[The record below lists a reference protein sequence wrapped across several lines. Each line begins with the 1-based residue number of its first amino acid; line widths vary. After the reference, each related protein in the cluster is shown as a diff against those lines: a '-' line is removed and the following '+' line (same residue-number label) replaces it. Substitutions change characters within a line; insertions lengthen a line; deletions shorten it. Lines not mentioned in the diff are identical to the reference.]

1 MRSKVRFRFALLAP
15 LVGAILAVSASSAMA
30 AVEIEKFIG
39 INCAVGHEGCGE
51 KTVGADVFTDPLE
64 ETVEPNTTESEEAGY
79 RQAAGHVPFGVTD
92 FQVATHGGEYKNAQA
107 IPNGIVTHVRVDVAP
122 GLATSPAAVPQC
134 SQADFGEKEAFEGS
148 KLGFYT
154 ESKCATGTGPHG
166 TGPESTV
173 IGEEKA
179 TVYVKGLEEKYGLP
193 DVAIKGV
200 LYNLVQPQG
209 RSAEYGAALKLPMGL
224 TAGALK
230 EFFAYLESVGKAPST
245 PEQEAA
251 EAGQYYSHTI
261 VEGSVEWGKEAK
273 GTGAANYHDYFEVK
287 VSPAL
292 PLIRSRQLDYGTAG
306 NGAFITNATKC
317 NDAANQVTRLSLEGI
332 TPGTTTKETEA
343 RLAGP
348 QELAQESYKT
358 LLGLNNCLVVPFSP
372 SYLLSPETKQQDQ
385 PDGITAELALKRFP
399 EAEVDSAQLNTAS
412 ITLPE
417 GLTINPSAARSVTEA
432 CTVAQVRIGSSEFGT
447 ACPAGSKLGTVSL
460 EVPTLNEPLTGN
472 IYLGGEGTG
481 NSITKPPY
489 TMYIDA
495 QTTRYGVDVRLK
507 GTVTPNATTGRLTAT
522 FTENPEQPFTNLKLS
537 FNTGP
542 TAPLAN
548 SLACGAATTETSLSP
563 FTGTAAQSPSYA
575 FTVDSN
581 NAGGACASP
590 PPFALTQNTTNQ
602 ATNGGASTSYTLN
615 IARTDGQQYLSQIQ
629 TTLPAGLVGL
639 IPTVTQCGEAE
650 ATAGTCTSA
659 SKIGV
664 VGVEAGAGASPYVFS
679 GNVYL
684 TGPYNGAPFGLSIV
698 VPAIAGPFN
707 LGNIVTRG
715 TLTVNQYTAR
725 VTATSTL
732 PTIVGGIPLRLKHIA
747 VNINRQGFLVNPTN
761 CGALAT
767 ESVLSGTLAPNLA
780 AGVTQSISTPFQVT
794 ACGGLAFKPS
804 FKSKTS
810 AKTSKANGASLETTL
825 NIGAGQTNFK
835 SVMVQLPKQLP
846 SRLTTLQKA
855 CSESVFA
862 ANPYKCPSGSFVG
875 GARANTPT
883 LPGKL
888 QGPAILVSHAGLAFP
903 DLDLVMEANGVK
915 VILVGN
921 TKISKGVTTTTFA
934 SPPDVPVS
942 SITVN
947 LPIGA
952 HSAVTAN
959 GSLCIN
965 PLTMPTTLTG
975 QNGFVVKTNT
985 KITVASCGVRIA
997 GKKIVG
1003 NTAYITVQTYSAGRI
1018 SGSGS
1023 NLKTVYRHLSKAQ
1036 KTATLQVPLSN
1047 GGARK
1052 GRPLKVKLRI
1062 GFVPKTKSV
1071 GNSASTTTVVF
1082 G

>member
-15 LVGAILAVSASSAMA
+15 LAGAILAVSAPA
-30 AVEIEKFIG
+30 AHAGVEIEKFVG
-39 INCAVGHEGCGE
+39 VNCLKTAETCGE
-51 KTVGADVFTDPLE
+51 KPAEVTPGSGQGHNPIGQPLTETSEPNLE
-64 ETVEPNTTESEEAGY
+64 ESGAQGY

-92 FQVATHGGEYKNAQA
+92 FMVKHAGVYAEGTA
-107 IPNGIVTHVRVDVAP
+107 IPTGIVTHVRVDVAP

-134 SQADFGEKEAFEGS
+134 SVAEFEGVKVPGTS
-148 KLGFYT
+148 FFT
-154 ESKCATGTGPHG
+154 EPTCKKGSGEHG
-166 TGPESTV
+166 IGPESTV
-173 IGEEKA
+173 IGEEVA
-179 TVYVKGLEEKYGLP
+179 TVYDAEAKFDLVLKG
-193 DVAIKGV
+193 I
-200 LYNLVQPQG
+200 LYNLVPPTATSTSPA
-209 RSAEYGAALKLPMGL
+209 RSALYGAALQIPEALTGGAKL
-224 TAGALK
+224 
-230 EFFAYLESVGKAPST
+230 YV
-245 PEQEAA
+245 
-251 EAGQYYSHTI
+251 HTI
-261 VEGSVEWGKEAK
+261 VEGNVEWGKEAK
-273 GTGAANYHDYFEVK
+273 GTKEADYHDYFEVK

-292 PLIRSRQLDYGTAG
+292 PLIRSRQLDYGRAG
-306 NGAFITNATKC
+306 NGSFITNPTKC
-317 NDAANQVTRLSLEGI
+317 NDPRNQKTLLSLEGV
-332 TPGTTTKETEA
+332 TPGTTTKETEE

-348 QELAQESYKT
+348 QELVQKPYTT
-358 LLGLNNCLVVPFSP
+358 LLGLNGCEGVPFLP
-372 SYLLSPETKQQDQ
+372 SFALTPETKQQDQ
-385 PDGITAELALKRFP
+385 PDGITTELKLTRFP
-399 EAEVDSAQLNTAS
+399 EKEVDSAQLNTAE
-412 ITLPE
+412 IKLPE
-417 GLTINPSAARSVTEA
+417 GLTINPSAAHSTTEA
-432 CTVAQVRIGSSEFGT
+432 CTTAQVRIGSPEFGT
-447 ACPAGSKLGTVSL
+447 SCPAGSKLGTVSL
-460 EVPTLNEPLTGN
+460 EVPTLPEPLTGN

-481 NSITKPPY
+481 STIAKPPY
-489 TMYIDA
+489 TIYLDA
-495 QTTRYGVDVRLK
+495 ETTRYGVDVRLK
-507 GTVTPNATTGRLTAT
+507 GTVTPNPTTGRLTAT

-548 SLACGAATTETSLSP
+548 SLTCGTATSETSLSP
-563 FTGTAAQSPSYA
+563 FTGTAAQSPSSV

-581 NAGGACASP
+581 NAGGTCASP
-590 PPFALTQNTTNQ
+590 PPFVLTQSTVNQ
-602 ATNGGASTSYTLN
+602 APGNGGAATSYTLN
-615 IARTDGQQYLSQIQ
+615 IARAEGQQYLSQIQ

-650 ATAGTCTSA
+650 ANAGTCPLA

-664 VGVEAGAGASPYVFS
+664 VGVEAGSGSAYPFA

-698 VPAIAGPFN
+698 VPAVAGPFN
-707 LGNIVTRG
+707 LGNVVTRG
-715 TLTVNQYTAR
+715 TLTVNPYTAR

-732 PTIVGGIPLRLKHIA
+732 PTIVGGIPLRLKHIT
-747 VNINRQGFLVNPTN
+747 VNINKQGFLINPTN

-767 ESVLSGTLAPNLA
+767 ESVLTGFSSLSSPATA
-780 AGVTQSISTPFQVT
+780 TQSLSTPFQVN
-794 ACGGLAFKPS
+794 ACGGLSFKPS
-804 FKSKTS
+804 FKAKTS

-825 NIGAGQTNFK
+825 NIGSGQTNYK

-855 CSESVFA
+855 CPESVFA

-903 DLDLVMEANGVK
+903 DLDLVMEANGVR
-915 VILVGN
+915 VIVVGN
-921 TKISKGVTTTTFA
+921 TKISKGITTTTFA
-934 SPPDVPVS
+934 STPDVPVS

-947 LPIGA
+947 LPIGG
-952 HSAVTAN
+952 HSALTAN

-965 PLTMPTTLTG
+965 PLTMPTTLIG
-975 QNGFVVKTNT
+975 QNGFKVTQQT

-997 GKKIVG
+997 GKKVVG

-1023 NLKTVYRHLSKAQ
+1023 NLKTVYRKLSKAQ

-1047 GGARK
+1047 GGLRRGK
-1052 GRPLKVKLRI
+1052 PLKVKLRV
-1062 GFVPKTKSV
+1062 GFVPKTKSI